1 MSAELKDRHMR
12 PRRSIFLI
20 AVTSFALTLTTLGIA
35 PAGAA
40 DQIPADGSWQSDA
53 IAESATPAELKAE
66 VADGELR
73 MIVVREEKGEPDVT
87 VVSVSDATQLNQALT
102 SIKKDSTV
110 ISIEVDRKVNLLA
123 TTSLPNF
130 ASAAPA
136 YIQWNY

>member
-1 MSAELKDRHMR
+1 MDFNDTRRSTVR

-40 DQIPADGSWQSDA
+40 DPIPADGSWQSDA
-53 IAESATPAELKAE
+53 VAASATSAELRAE

-87 VVSVSDATQLNQALT
+87 VVSVSDTTQLNQALN
-102 SIKKDSTV
+102 SIKKML
-110 ISIEVDRKVNLLA
+110 K
-123 TTSLPNF
+123 
-130 ASAAPA
+130 
-136 YIQWNY
+136 